1 MGGTGFL
8 AEDGMSEAKPKR
20 PEQTGAKQTGDD
32 RLPGDP
38 DRETLIE
45 RMIRVD
51 HAGEYGAA
59 RIYAGQLA
67 VLGKHPVGNT
77 IRHMA
82 EQEKKHLAAFDKLI
96 VKRRVRPTLLSP
108 IWHAA
113 GFALGAATA
122 AMGEKAAMA
131 CTVAVED
138 VIQEHYADQSEQLG
152 EDEVE
157 LRDLIDEFRAEEIEH
172 KETGLAH
179 DAEQAPGYRVM
190 SDFIKTGTRAA
201 IWLSTRI

>member
-1 MGGTGFL
+1 MNKKD
-8 AEDGMSEAKPKR
+8 EIRPKI
-20 PEQTGAKQTGDD
+20 TGAN

-38 DRETLIE
+38 DRDTLIE

-51 HAGEYGAA
+51 HAGEFGAA

-67 VLGKHPVGNT
+67 VLGRRPVGDT

-82 EQEKKHLAAFDKLI
+82 EQEHRHLAAFNELI
-96 VKRRVRPTLLSP
+96 ADRRVRPTLLSP
-108 IWHAA
+108 VWHAA
-113 GFALGAATA
+113 GFALGAVTA

-138 VIQEHYADQSEQLG
+138 VIQDHYADQSAQLG
-152 EDEVE
+152 DDEME

-172 KETGLAH
+172 KETGLAN
-179 DAEQAPGYRVM
+179 DAEQAPGYPVM
-190 SDFIKTGTRAA
+190 SEFIKMGTRAA

>member
-1 MGGTGFL
+1 MSDIASKRTG
-8 AEDGMSEAKPKR
+8 P
-20 PEQTGAKQTGDD
+20 KQTGDD

-38 DRETLIE
+38 DRETLVE
-45 RMIRVD
+45 QMIRVD

-67 VLGKHPVGNT
+67 VLGRHPVGDT

-82 EQEKKHLAAFDKLI
+82 EQEQRHLEAFDEL
-96 VKRRVRPTLLSP
+96 VADRRVRPTLLTP
-108 IWHAA
+108 VWHAA

-122 AMGEKAAMA
+122 AMGERAAMA

-138 VIQEHYADQSEQLG
+138 VIQEHYAHQSEQLG

-179 DAEQAPGYRVM
+179 DAEATPGYRVM
-190 SDFIKTGTRAA
+190 SEFIKTGTRAA

>member
-1 MGGTGFL
+1 
-8 AEDGMSEAKPKR
+8 MSETETKHPKV
-20 PEQTGAKQTGDD
+20 TGED

-45 RMIRVD
+45 RMIRVN

-59 RIYAGQLA
+59 RIYEGQLA
-67 VLGKHPVGNT
+67 VLGKTPVGDT

-82 EQEKKHLAAFDKLI
+82 EQEETHLAAFDELI
-96 VKRRVRPTLLSP
+96 AERRVRPTVLSS

-122 AMGEKAAMA
+122 AMGDKAAMA

-138 VIQEHYADQSEQLG
+138 VIQDHYADQSARLG
-152 EDEVE
+152 DDEAE
-157 LRDLIDEFRAEEIEH
+157 LRELIDRFRAEEIEH

-179 DAEQAPGYRVM
+179 DAELTPGYRVM
-190 SDFIKTGTRAA
+190 SEFIKTGTRAA

>member
-1 MGGTGFL
+1 MN
-8 AEDGMSEAKPKR
+8 DPDPKHPKR
-20 PEQTGAKQTGDD
+20 TGED

-38 DRETLIE
+38 DRETLVE

-67 VLGKHPVGNT
+67 VLGRRPVGDT

-82 EQEKKHLAAFDKLI
+82 EQEQRHLEAFDEL
-96 VKRRVRPTLLSP
+96 VADRRVRPTLLAP

-122 AMGEKAAMA
+122 AMGERAAMA

-138 VIQEHYADQSEQLG
+138 VIQDHYADQSAQLG
-152 EDEVE
+152 DDEAE

-172 KETGLAH
+172 KETGLEH

-190 SDFIKTGTRAA
+190 SEFIKAGTRTA
-201 IWLSTRI
+201 IWLSTRV